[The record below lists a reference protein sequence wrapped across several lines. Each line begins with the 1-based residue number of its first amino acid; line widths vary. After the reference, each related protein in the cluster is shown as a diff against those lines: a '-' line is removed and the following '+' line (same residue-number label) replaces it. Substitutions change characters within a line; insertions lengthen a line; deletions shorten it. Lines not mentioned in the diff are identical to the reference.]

1 MPGLQTAY
9 YIIAIVFMG
18 VIFILILAL
27 IMTVFMIRAKLN
39 KIEERIQTK
48 VDEATD
54 LAGRSGEILASVGKA
69 AARTAARKIKRSV
82 IGH

>member
-9 YIIAIVFMG
+9 YIMAIVFMG

-27 IMTVFMIRAKLN
+27 IVTVFMIRSKIN
-39 KIEERIQTK
+39 KIEERIQAK

-69 AARTAARKIKRSV
+69 AARTAVRKIKKSV
-82 IGH
+82 TGH